1 MQAMDPIRRRV
12 AGLYWACHELGK
24 RILDSSAKAS
34 FRCESEQ
41 NLLVARHWV
50 LHAREAVE
58 ATARGHLQDAY
69 FDFDDIQYHFVV
81 INRRVGE

>member
-1 MQAMDPIRRRV
+1 MNPIRRRV

-24 RILDSSAKAS
+24 RIMDSSAKAS
-34 FRCESEQ
+34 FRSESEQ
-41 NLLVARHWV
+41 ILLVASHWV

-58 ATARGHLQDAY
+58 TKVRGHLQDTY

-81 INRRVGE
+81 INRRLGE